1 MTIWGKEMKPRTTL
15 VNPPYPTK
23 PLQHSPF
30 PPLGLGYLA
39 AVLEKNKYEGDVI
52 DCQALNLTHEEFRS
66 QISKRQPVM
75 VGLTATTRTYKSAL
89 RIAAIVKEIHPNCV
103 TVLGGPHATFWD
115 SEALN
120 ECPELD
126 VVVRKEGEY
135 TVLELVQRIE
145 KGKSFYDVV
154 GTTCRKDG
162 EIVRNPDR
170 PYIENLDEL
179 PFPARHL
186 WPLDVL
192 RKYEDV
198 FYLTTSRG
206 CVFWCEFCAAV
217 RMFGRRYRMRS
228 PKNVVDEIEFLNR
241 TYGATQF
248 TFCDDA
254 FTVDQPRTEELCKEI
269 RSRGLKIKW
278 NCGTRVD
285 MITKEL
291 LLKMRAAGCVSVWF
305 GVESG
310 SQHVLNEMRKGI
322 STEQTIRAIGW
333 VRELGLKP
341 VPNVLIGF
349 PGETEESA
357 WRTIKFAE
365 KISPDNVAFFNIA
378 TPLPGT
384 PMFNAVKDN
393 EWLRIFDFDLYDCAT
408 PTFETPKLSMKDLE
422 RLYRQAFQSFYFRP
436 TYIPRM
442 FTKGLTC
449 GFSST
454 QKVLNQLVNA
464 IRTRTL
470 ATTIRSM
477 IKYSKLK

>member
-1 MTIWGKEMKPRTTL
+1 M
-15 VNPPYPTK
+15 NPPYPTR
-23 PLQHSPF
+23 PYQHQPF

-39 AVLEKNKYEGDVI
+39 AVLEKNKYEVDVI
-52 DCQALNLTHEEFRS
+52 DCQALRLSYEAFKRE
-66 QISKRQPVM
+66 ISKRKPNV

-89 RIAAIVKEIHPNCV
+89 RIIEISKELDPNCL
-103 TVLGGPHATFWD
+103 TVFGGPHITFWD
-115 SEALN
+115 ENALRD
-120 ECPELD
+120 CQSLD
-126 VVVRKEGEY
+126 IVVRREGEY
-135 TVLELVQRIE
+135 TLLELVQRLEAE
-145 KGKSFYDVV
+145 KDYHNVQ
-154 GTTCRKDG
+154 GTTCRKNG
-162 EIVRNPDR
+162 KIMRNPDR
-170 PYIENLDEL
+170 PFIENLDQL

-186 WPLDVL
+186 WPLEQL
-192 RKYEDV
+192 RKYEDI

-206 CVFWCEFCAAV
+206 CVYWCEFCAAV

-228 PKNVVDEIEFLNR
+228 PKNVVDEIEFLNK
-241 TYGATQF
+241 TYNATKF

-269 RSRGLKIKW
+269 KNRELRIKW

-285 MITKEL
+285 MITKDL
-291 LLKMRAAGCVSVWF
+291 LLKMRSAGCVSVWF

-365 KISPDNVAFFNIA
+365 KISPDEVAFFNIA

-384 PMFNAVKDN
+384 PMFDMVRENRWV
-393 EWLRIFDFDLYDCAT
+393 RIFDFDLYDCAT
-408 PTFETPKLSMKDLE
+408 PIFETPTLNMKQVAE
-422 RLYRQAFQSFYFRP
+422 LYQQAFQSFYFRP
-436 TYIPRM
+436 TYIPRQ
-442 FTKGLTC
+442 FTKGLTY
-449 GFSST
+449 GFSAT
-454 QKVLNQLVNA
+454 RKVANQLVFA
-464 IRTRTL
+464 IRTGTL
-470 ATTIRSM
+470 FSTIRSR

>member
-1 MTIWGKEMKPRTTL
+1 MKQCIIL
-15 VNPPYPTK
+15 VNPPYPAGTFLH
-23 PLQHSPF
+23 PPF
-30 PPLGLGYLA
+30 PSLGLGYLA
-39 AVLEKNKYEGDVI
+39 AVLEKNKYEVDVI
-52 DCQALNLTHEEFRS
+52 DCQALRLSYEAFKRE
-66 QISKRQPVM
+66 ISKRKPNV

-89 RIAAIVKEIHPNCV
+89 RIIEISKELDPNCL
-103 TVLGGPHATFWD
+103 TVFGGPHITFWD
-115 SEALN
+115 ENALRD
-120 ECPELD
+120 CQSLD
-126 VVVRKEGEY
+126 IVVRREGEY
-135 TVLELVQRIE
+135 TLLELVQRLEAE
-145 KGKSFYDVV
+145 KDYHNVQ
-154 GTTCRKDG
+154 GTTCRKNG
-162 EIVRNPDR
+162 KIMRNPDR
-170 PYIENLDEL
+170 PFIENLDQL

-186 WPLDVL
+186 WPLEQL
-192 RKYEDV
+192 RKYEDI

-206 CVFWCEFCAAV
+206 CVYWCEFCAAV

-228 PKNVVDEIEFLNR
+228 PKNVVDEIEFLNK
-241 TYGATQF
+241 TYNATKF

-269 RSRGLKIKW
+269 KNRELRIKW

-285 MITKEL
+285 MITKDL
-291 LLKMRAAGCVSVWF
+291 LLKMRSAGCVSVWF

-365 KISPDNVAFFNIA
+365 KISPDEVAFFNIA

-384 PMFNAVKDN
+384 PMFDMVRENRWV
-393 EWLRIFDFDLYDCAT
+393 RIFDFDLYDCAT
-408 PTFETPKLSMKDLE
+408 PIFETPTLNMKKVAE
-422 RLYRQAFQSFYFRP
+422 LYQQAFQSFYFRP
-436 TYIPRM
+436 KYIPRQ
-442 FTKGLTC
+442 FTKGLTY
-449 GFSST
+449 GFSAT
-454 QKVLNQLVNA
+454 RKVANQLVYA
-464 IRTRTL
+464 IRTGTL
-470 ATTIRSM
+470 FSTIRSS

>member
-1 MTIWGKEMKPRTTL
+1 LKQCIIL
-15 VNPPYPTK
+15 VNPPYPAGTFLH
-23 PLQHSPF
+23 PPF
-30 PPLGLGYLA
+30 PSLGLGYLA
-39 AVLEKNKYEGDVI
+39 AVLEKNKYEVDVI
-52 DCQALNLTHEEFRS
+52 DCQTVRFTHEEFKNE
-66 QISKRQPVM
+66 ISKRQPTV
-75 VGLTATTRTYKSAL
+75 VGITSNILTYKSAL
-89 RIAAIVKEIHPNCV
+89 KIAKIAKEAHPNCL
-103 TVLGGPHATFWD
+103 TVIGGPHVSFWD
-115 SEALN
+115 EEALQ
-120 ECPELD
+120 ECPQLD

-135 TVLELVQRIE
+135 TLLELVQRLEAE
-145 KGKSFYDVV
+145 KDYHNVQ
-154 GTTCRKDG
+154 GTTCRKNG
-162 EIVRNPDR
+162 KIMRNPDR
-170 PYIENLDEL
+170 PFIENLDQL

-186 WPLDVL
+186 WPLEQL
-192 RKYEDV
+192 RKYEDI

-206 CVFWCEFCAAV
+206 CVYWCEFCAAV

-228 PKNVVDEIEFLNR
+228 PKNVVDEIEFLNK
-241 TYGATQF
+241 TYNATKF

-269 RSRGLKIKW
+269 KNRELRIKW

-285 MITKEL
+285 MITKDL
-291 LLKMRAAGCVSVWF
+291 LLKMRSAGCVSVWF

-365 KISPDNVAFFNIA
+365 KISPDEVAFFNIA

-384 PMFNAVKDN
+384 PMFDMVRENRWV
-393 EWLRIFDFDLYDCAT
+393 RIFDFDLYDCAT
-408 PTFETPKLSMKDLE
+408 PIFETPTLNMKQVAE
-422 RLYRQAFQSFYFRP
+422 LYQQAFESFYFRP
-436 TYIPRM
+436 TYIPRQ
-442 FTKGLTC
+442 FTKGLTY
-449 GFSST
+449 GFSAT
-454 QKVLNQLVNA
+454 RKVANQLVFA
-464 IRTRTL
+464 IRTGTL
-470 ATTIRSM
+470 FSTIRSR

>member
-1 MTIWGKEMKPRTTL
+1 
-15 VNPPYPTK
+15 VNPPYPTR
-23 PLQHSPF
+23 PYQHQPF

-39 AVLEKNKYEGDVI
+39 AVLEKNKYEVDVI
-52 DCQALNLTHEEFRS
+52 DCQALRLSYEAFKRE
-66 QISKRQPVM
+66 ISKRKPNV

-89 RIAAIVKEIHPNCV
+89 RIIEISKELDPNCL
-103 TVLGGPHATFWD
+103 TVFGGPHITFWD
-115 SEALN
+115 ENALRD
-120 ECPELD
+120 CQSLD
-126 VVVRKEGEY
+126 IVVRREGEY
-135 TVLELVQRIE
+135 TLLELVQRLEAE
-145 KGKSFYDVV
+145 KDYHNVQ
-154 GTTCRKDG
+154 GTTCRKNG
-162 EIVRNPDR
+162 KIMRNPDR
-170 PYIENLDEL
+170 PFIENLDQL

-186 WPLDVL
+186 WPLEQL
-192 RKYEDV
+192 RKYEDI

-206 CVFWCEFCAAV
+206 CVYWCEFCAAV

-228 PKNVVDEIEFLNR
+228 PKNVVDEIEFLNK
-241 TYGATQF
+241 TYNATKF

-269 RSRGLKIKW
+269 KNRELRIKW

-285 MITKEL
+285 MITKDL
-291 LLKMRAAGCVSVWF
+291 LLKMRSAGCVSVWF

-365 KISPDNVAFFNIA
+365 KISPDEVAFFNIA

-384 PMFNAVKDN
+384 PMFDMVRENRWV
-393 EWLRIFDFDLYDCAT
+393 RIFDFDLYDCAT
-408 PTFETPKLSMKDLE
+408 PIFETPTLNMKQVAE
-422 RLYRQAFQSFYFRP
+422 LYQQAFESFYFRP
-436 TYIPRM
+436 TYIPRQ
-442 FTKGLTC
+442 FTKGLTY
-449 GFSST
+449 GFSAT
-454 QKVLNQLVNA
+454 RKVANQLVFA
-464 IRTRTL
+464 IRTGTL
-470 ATTIRSM
+470 FSTIRSR

>member
-1 MTIWGKEMKPRTTL
+1 MKPHVTL
-15 VNPPYPTK
+15 VNPPYPSK
-23 PLQHSPF
+23 AYQHPPF

-39 AVLEKNKYEGDVI
+39 AVLEKNNFPVDVI
-52 DCQALNLTHEEFRS
+52 DCQALMLSQEGFREE
-66 QISKRQPVM
+66 IKKRQPNV
-75 VGLTATTRTYKSAL
+75 VGFTASTRTYNSAL
-89 RIAAIVKEIHPNCV
+89 RIAAIAKQMHPNCV

-115 SEALN
+115 NEALD
-120 ECPELD
+120 ECPQLD
-126 VVVRKEGEY
+126 VIVRKEGEN
-135 TVLELVQRIE
+135 TMLELAQRIE
-145 KGKSFYDVV
+145 KGKSYFDVV
-154 GTTCRKDG
+154 GTTCRKNG

-192 RKYEDV
+192 RKYEDI

-206 CVFWCEFCAAV
+206 CVYWCEFCAAV
-217 RMFGRRYRMRS
+217 RMFGRRYRFRS
-228 PKNVVDEIEFLNR
+228 AKNVGDELEFLNK

-254 FTVDQPRTEELCKEI
+254 FTVDQPRIEELCREI
-269 RSRGLKIKW
+269 RNRGLKIKW

-310 SQHVLNEMRKGI
+310 SQHVLNEMKKGI
-322 STEQTIRAIGW
+322 STEQTIRAINW

-365 KISPDNVAFFNIA
+365 KISPDEVAFFNIA

-384 PMFNAVKDN
+384 PMFDRVKEN
-393 EWLRIFDFDLYDCAT
+393 GWLRIFDFDMYDCAT
-408 PTFETPKLSMKDLE
+408 PIFETPTLTMKELE
-422 RLYRQAFQSFYFRP
+422 NLYQKAFQSFYFRP
-436 TYIPRM
+436 TYVPRM
-442 FTKGLTC
+442 FSKGVTY
-449 GFSST
+449 GFSAT
-454 QKVLNQLVNA
+454 RKVLNQLVSA

-470 ATTIRSM
+470 ASTIRSR